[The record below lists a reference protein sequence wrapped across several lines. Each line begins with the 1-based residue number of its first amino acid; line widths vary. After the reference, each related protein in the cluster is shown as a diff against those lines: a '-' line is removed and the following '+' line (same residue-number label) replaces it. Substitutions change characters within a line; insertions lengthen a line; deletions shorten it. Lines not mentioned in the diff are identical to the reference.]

1 MPIYDYACRT
11 CGHRFEAFHGLNEA
25 GPHQCPECG
34 GTVNRVFAPPTIV
47 FKGSGWAKLDRRY
60 SGAPTKKGSGGEGKE
75 GAGSGSGS
83 GSGSD
88 SRSGSESSPGASAG
102 SGSGPAS
109 GSSSGSSSGPRGSG
123 DTRAA
128 PTAGPRE

>member
-1 MPIYDYACRT
+1 VPIYDYACRT

-60 SGAPTKKGSGGEGKE
+60 SGAPTKKGSGGEGRAGE
-75 GAGSGSGS
+75 GRAGEGST
-83 GSGSD
+83 SGSD
-88 SRSGSESSPGASAG
+88 SSPGASSG

-109 GSSSGSSSGPRGSG
+109 GSSSASSGSG
-123 DTRAA
+123 ETSAA